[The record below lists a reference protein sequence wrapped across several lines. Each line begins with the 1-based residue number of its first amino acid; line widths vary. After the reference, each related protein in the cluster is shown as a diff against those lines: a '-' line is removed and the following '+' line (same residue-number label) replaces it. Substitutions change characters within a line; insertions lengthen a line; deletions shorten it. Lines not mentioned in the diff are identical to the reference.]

1 MTRHDKDFCYGNE
14 LDWLLGVIA
23 RSETWWN
30 RRFFFFIIFVLFFST
45 LLLSS
50 FNRVWLG
57 RRRFFSIIS
66 KKKKCSPFLAS
77 PLSPPFGLM
86 LSAVATRIFFFFF
99 LKTLKIKK
107 KKIWNDVERFGGAS
121 TGGVSYLFFF
131 FLPSFGF
138 SGRLT
143 SILWSFHPS
152 RRLFM
157 FNYKIHFR
165 SVSVTLSYVPFIGLS
180 LQKFSRSV
188 KLFIFFFW

>member
-1 MTRHDKDFCYGNE
+1 MT
-14 LDWLLGVIA
+14 WTASI
-23 RSETWWN
+23 
-30 RRFFFFIIFVLFFST
+30 LFDHFQ
-45 LLLSS
+45 
-50 FNRVWLG
+50 
-57 RRRFFSIIS
+57 
-66 KKKKCSPFLAS
+66 KKKCSPFLAS

-188 KLFIFFFW
+188 KLIIFFFGKELSYFLDPNFFLNW